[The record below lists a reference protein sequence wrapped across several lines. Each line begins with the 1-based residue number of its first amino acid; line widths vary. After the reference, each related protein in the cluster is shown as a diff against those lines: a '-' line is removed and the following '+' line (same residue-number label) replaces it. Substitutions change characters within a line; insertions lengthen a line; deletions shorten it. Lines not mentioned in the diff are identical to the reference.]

1 MNEFLELWIFFFI
14 GMWFGTR
21 LERWY
26 VDYRERKWSREFLEQ
41 VEREES
47 ITIGLTPTPK
57 LNEALRMIRKDTQ
70 DPIDFQKIIND
81 KFGDLV

>member
-26 VDYRERKWSREFLEQ
+26 VDYRERKWSREFLEE
-41 VEREES
+41 VKREEN
-47 ITIGLTPTPK
+47 IPLYLTPTPNPHK
-57 LNEALRMIRKDTQ
+57 AEKMIREKYAN
-70 DPIDFQKIIND
+70 PSPSSPSAIP
-81 KFGDLV
+81 